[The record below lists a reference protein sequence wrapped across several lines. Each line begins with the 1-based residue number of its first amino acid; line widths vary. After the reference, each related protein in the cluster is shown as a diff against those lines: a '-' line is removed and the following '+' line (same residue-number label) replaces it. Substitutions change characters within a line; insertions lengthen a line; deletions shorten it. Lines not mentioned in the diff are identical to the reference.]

1 MRKEIFG
8 QCALLVD
15 RERTLS
21 ALLTSVDKIFSYLSQ
36 RKQNRRNY
44 NYDADDIIEGKRT
57 FSVEEKLSSPK
68 FAEGD
73 FVQSYNNGDGGS
85 MHWNYF
91 AE

>member
-1 MRKEIFG
+1 MRYF
-8 QCALLVD
+8 VD

-21 ALLTSVDKIFSYLSQ
+21 APLTSVDKTFSYLSQ

-57 FSVEEKLSSPK
+57 FSVEEKLNSPK

-73 FVQSYNNGDGGS
+73 FVKSYSGHGGS
-85 MHWNYF
+85 TRITLNC
-91 AE
+91 